1 MPMDWQDMRESNNVE
16 DQRGSRPSLGGVG
29 PGRGY
34 SLGLG
39 GVVIALIGSVLFGLN
54 PIQVLNTIS
63 GVSDTSGG
71 YAPTTQSSNYYPQ
84 NDVGSQFTKKVLGDL
99 EDQWTQIFQQGG
111 GQFQA
116 PKLVLFTGAVNS
128 GCGLAESASGPFYCP
143 TDRKIY
149 LDLAFFNELQTL
161 RSANNEFARA
171 YVIAHEFGHHVQNL
185 MGISDQVEQAQAR
198 SSKAQGNAL
207 SVRLELQA
215 DCFAG
220 VWGHTAAQRKLIDT
234 TDAAQ
239 AVATAQQIGDD
250 YLQKQARGYATP
262 ESFTHGTSAQRAKW
276 FQTGYSSGDWHACD
290 TFNNPI

>member
-1 MPMDWQDMRESNNVE
+1 MPMDWQDMRESSNVE
-16 DQRGSRPSLGGVG
+16 DRRGQRSLGGIG

-34 SLGLG
+34 SLGIG
-39 GVVIALIGSVLFGLN
+39 GTVLVVVGSLLFGLN
-54 PIQVLNTIS
+54 PLQVLNSIS

-71 YAPTTQSSNYYPQ
+71 YAPVTQSNNYYPQ
-84 NDVGSQFTKKVLGDL
+84 NDTGSQFTKKVLGDL
-99 EDQWTQIFQQGG
+99 EDQWTLIFQQGG

-116 PKLVLFTGAVNS
+116 PKLVLFTDAVNS

-143 TDRKIY
+143 SDQKIY
-149 LDLAFFNELQTL
+149 LDLAFFDELQTL
-161 RSANNEFARA
+161 KGANSEFARA

-198 SSKAQGNAL
+198 ASKTQGNAL

-234 TDAAQ
+234 SAAAQ

-250 YLQKQARGYATP
+250 YLQKQSRGYATP
-262 ESFTHGTSAQRAKW
+262 ESFTHGTSAQRARW
-276 FQTGYSSGDWHACD
+276 FQTGYTSGDWHACD
-290 TFNNPI
+290 TFNNLI

>member
-1 MPMDWQDMRESNNVE
+1 MPMDWQDMRESSNVE

-34 SLGLG
+34 SLGIG
-39 GVVIALIGSVLFGLN
+39 GTVLVVVGSLLFGLN
-54 PIQVLNTIS
+54 PLQVLNSIS

-71 YAPTTQSSNYYPQ
+71 YAPVTQSNNYYPQ
-84 NDVGSQFTKKVLGDL
+84 NDTGSQFTKKVLGDL
-99 EDQWTQIFQQGG
+99 EDQWTGIFQQGG

-143 TDRKIY
+143 SDQKIY

-161 RSANNEFARA
+161 KGANSEFARA
-171 YVIAHEFGHHVQNL
+171 YVIAHEFGHHVQKL

-198 SSKAQGNAL
+198 ASKAQGNAL

-234 TDAAQ
+234 SAAAQ

-250 YLQKQARGYATP
+250 YLQKQSRGYATP

-276 FQTGYSSGDWHACD
+276 FQTGYTSGDWHACD
-290 TFNNPI
+290 TFNNQI